1 MSQNVNLV
9 PHFTSSFFRQT
20 FKIPASVDERNIL
33 NTCVQNAI
41 VLQRNSIIIITINN
55 FYMIGEPVAIRDTS
69 LGGEDKSLGDDTPCA
84 ILILEILFICMIALL
99 FVLGSD
105 EDKPRDVFIEWQT
118 IENSVC

>member
-9 PHFTSSFFRQT
+9 PHFTASFFRQT

-33 NTCVQNAI
+33 NTYVQNAI

-69 LGGEDKSLGDDTPCA
+69 LGGEDKPLGDDTPCA